1 MVQQFGFRA
10 SSNLSEIESRNACW
24 DNLGINRNDL
34 PLLVGTSA
42 SGVTS
47 ADYQAIISLTGILE
61 NQIVATVSGA
71 SSTLSILQGKISK
84 NGDSGISSLFA
95 AIVNNDRPYTDA
107 ANSIYAP
114 SVNSFFSPANASG
127 FISGAQYKLGPV
139 VTTTSTISGFN
150 YNGIAPLWN
159 NYYVQYKQYLAI
171 QEQPSWTQRRSPLYL
186 APPSQFAGNALWL
199 DSEFSTFVQS
209 GSGIRQW
216 RDVLGRGTAI
226 QETTANQPTLVPNRL
241 NGKPGI
247 VFDGS
252 NDFLGLGNIGGLF
265 PTAATFIAVL
275 TIGEPGARGDSDY
288 NILGTLNNTGNRWR
302 DGTGAGAFGLFTST
316 LQSGFPGLMPA
327 NGTYVMTV
335 QASQALGLSVRIN
348 SLRTD
353 IRNNQ
358 FVANITYN
366 PGTLYVVGANA
377 NATGGFFGGTL
388 YSMAFFNRVLSEKE
402 LRSIEEYF
410 AWRYDYVYD
419 PDRSQ
424 TVDLE
429 DGNSLDT
436 EGSVAFALG

>member
-1 MVQQFGFRA
+1 MAQQYGFRA
-10 SSNLSEIESRNACW
+10 SSNLSEVQDRNACW

-47 ADYQAIISLTGILE
+47 ADYQAIIGLTGILE

-71 SSTLSILQGKISK
+71 SSTLSILQGKIAK
-84 NGDSGISSLFA
+84 TGDSSIGNIFA
-95 AIVNNDRPYTDA
+95 AIVNNDRPYANA
-107 ANSIYAP
+107 ANTIYGP
-114 SVNSFFSPANASG
+114 STASFFSPVNASG
-127 FISGAQYKLGPV
+127 FTSGAQYKLGPV

-150 YNGIAPLWN
+150 YDGIAPSWN
-159 NYYVQYKQYLAI
+159 DYYVRYKQYLAI

-186 APPSQFAGNALWL
+186 APPSQFEGNALWL
-199 DSEFSTFVQS
+199 DSEFSTFVQDT
-209 GSGIRQW
+209 GVKQW
-216 RDVLGRGTAI
+216 RDVLGRGGAI
-226 QETTANQPTLVPNRL
+226 QDTAANQPTLVANRL

-252 NDFLGLGNIGGLF
+252 NDSLRLGNIGGLF
-265 PTAATFIAVL
+265 PSAVTFIVLL
-275 TIGEPGARGDSDY
+275 TIGEPNARGDTDY
-288 NILGTLNNTGNRWR
+288 NILGTLNNISNRWR
-302 DGTGAGAFGLFTST
+302 DGTGNGSFGLFTST
-316 LQSGFPGLMPA
+316 LQNGFPERMPA

-335 QASQALGLSVRIN
+335 QASQALGLSIRIN
-348 SLRTD
+348 SLQTG
-353 IRNNQ
+353 IRSNR
-358 FVANITYN
+358 FVASITYD
-366 PGTLYVVGANA
+366 PGTVYVVGANA

-388 YSMAFFNRVLSEKE
+388 YSMAFFNKILSEKE

-429 DGNSLDT
+429 DSNSLDT
-436 EGSVAFALG
+436 EGGVAFVLG

>member
-1 MVQQFGFRA
+1 MAQQYGFRA
-10 SSNLSEIESRNACW
+10 SSNLSEVQDRNACW

-47 ADYQAIISLTGILE
+47 ADYQAIIGLTGILE

-71 SSTLSILQGKISK
+71 SSTLSILQGKIAK
-84 NGDSGISSLFA
+84 TGDSSIGNIFA
-95 AIVNNDRPYTDA
+95 AIVNNDRPYANA
-107 ANSIYAP
+107 ANTIYGP
-114 SVNSFFSPANASG
+114 STASFFSPVNASG
-127 FISGAQYKLGPV
+127 FTSGAQYKLGPV

-150 YNGIAPLWN
+150 YDGIAPSWN
-159 NYYVQYKQYLAI
+159 DYYVRYKQYLAI

-186 APPSQFAGNALWL
+186 APPSQFEGNALWL
-199 DSEFSTFVQS
+199 DSEFSTFVQDT
-209 GSGIRQW
+209 GVKQW
-216 RDVLGRGTAI
+216 RDVLGRGGAI
-226 QETTANQPTLVPNRL
+226 QDTAANQPTLVANRL

-252 NDFLGLGNIGGLF
+252 NDSLSLGNIGGLF
-265 PTAATFIAVL
+265 PSAVTFIVLL
-275 TIGEPGARGDSDY
+275 TIGEPNARGDTDY
-288 NILGTLNNTGNRWR
+288 NILGTLNNISNRWR
-302 DGTGAGAFGLFTST
+302 DGTGNGSFGLFTST
-316 LQSGFPGLMPA
+316 LQNGFPERMPA

-335 QASQALGLSVRIN
+335 QASQALGLSIRIN
-348 SLRTD
+348 SLQTG
-353 IRNNQ
+353 IRSNR
-358 FVANITYN
+358 FVASIAYD
-366 PGTLYVVGANA
+366 PGTVYVVGANA

-388 YSMAFFNRVLSEKE
+388 YSMAFFNKILSEKE

-429 DGNSLDT
+429 DSNSLDT
-436 EGSVAFALG
+436 EGGVAFVLG

>member
-10 SSNLSEIESRNACW
+10 SNNLSEIESRNACW

-47 ADYQAIISLTGILE
+47 ADYQAIIGLTGILE

-114 SVNSFFSPANASG
+114 SVNSFFSPRNASG
-127 FISGAQYKLGPV
+127 FVSGAEYKLGPV

-150 YNGIAPLWN
+150 YNGIAPAWN
-159 NYYVQYKQYLAI
+159 DYYVQYKQYLAI

-252 NDFLGLGNIGGLF
+252 NDFLSFGNIGGLF

-275 TIGEPGARGDSDY
+275 TIGEPNARGDSDY

-302 DGTGAGAFGLFTST
+302 GGAGAGAFGLFTST
-316 LQSGFPGLMPA
+316 LQSDFPGLMPA

-335 QASQALGLSVRIN
+335 QASQALGLSIRIN
-348 SLRTD
+348 SVRTD
-353 IRNNQ
+353 IRSNQ

-429 DGNSLDT
+429 DSNSLDT
-436 EGSVAFALG
+436 EGGVAFVLG